1 MDRSDECEV
10 LDVDGVPEEDRAE
23 SYREMGLIHRRLGNT
38 AALLRLLRNGEQVH
52 RVLDVGCG
60 DGALLALLRK
70 ELQVD
75 VVGMDLWPGPRD
87 DDSVVI
93 LAGNAVTAKL
103 PEADV
108 ALCVLMAHHLSEA
121 ELSGLIANV
130 SRSCRRLILL
140 DLVRHWAPL
149 ALFRLFVAPLLSRV
163 SALDGATSIRRAYT
177 AEEMRIILHRT
188 LRGVDRPVRH
198 LRHTVGPLWVRQVVD
213 VSWGEAPA

>member
-1 MDRSDECEV
+1 MDRSYECE
-10 LDVDGVPEEDRAE
+10 LMDADGVPEEERAE
-23 SYREMGLIHRRLGNT
+23 SYREMGLIHQRLGNT
-38 AALLRLLRNGEQVH
+38 AALLRLLRNGKQVH

-60 DGALLALLRK
+60 DGALLAQVRN

-75 VVGMDLWPGPRD
+75 VVGMDLWPRPGD
-87 DDSVVI
+87 GSITI
-93 LAGNAVTAKL
+93 LAGNAVTEKL

-130 SRSCRRLILL
+130 SMSCRRLILL

-149 ALFRLFVAPLLSRV
+149 ALFRLFVAPMLSRV
-163 SALDGATSIRRAYT
+163 SALDGAMSIRRAYT
-177 AEEMRIILHRT
+177 AEEMRGILHRT
-188 LRGVDRPVRH
+188 LRGVDRPVLH

-213 VSWGEAPA
+213 VSWS